1 MSTFIDTI
9 KERRSYYALESSS
22 PISDDE
28 IQSIVEETIKY
39 SPSAFNSQ
47 SAVAVLALGDSHNR
61 VWNIV
66 MDKVKPET
74 TEEQW
79 PKSKKKLESFK
90 AAYGTV
96 LFFEND
102 EVTKG
107 LQDSI
112 PLYADRFAQWAE
124 HSQGMAEFNVWTA
137 LEEAGLGASLQH
149 YNPLIDDDI
158 KALFDLPDHF
168 RLIAQMPFGKPAG
181 EPGNKDFKPISER
194 VKVFK

>member
-1 MSTFIDTI
+1 MSNYLDII
-9 KERRSYYALESSS
+9 KKRRSYYALEPAS

-28 IQSIVEETIKY
+28 IQDIVEKAVQY

-47 SAVAVLALGDSHNR
+47 SAVAVVALGDSHDK
-61 VWNIV
+61 VWDIV
-66 MDKVKPET
+66 MEKVKPET

-90 AAYGTV
+90 SSYGTI

-112 PLYADRFAQWAE
+112 PLYADRFQQWAE

-137 LEEAGLGASLQH
+137 LEEAGFGASLQH
-149 YNPLIDDDI
+149 YNPLIDDEI
-158 KALFDLPDHF
+158 KDLFDLPSNY

-181 EPGNKDFKPISER
+181 EPGNKDFKPNSER